1 MCVSACLLHQVAG
14 PHEVSANTGELLGR
28 ATAEARLL
36 AANGWRPMH
45 IVVSALSDPASQ
57 QTRSIVRQLQKAGLQ
72 VGAPDGASTGLPR
85 GGGPGQRSDPL
96 ATKSSL
102 SSLGAVQL
110 DRQMTAFRLPKG
122 PDAAAPAWPE
132 GRLQVAA
139 SGRRFM
145 SLP

>member
-1 MCVSACLLHQVAG
+1 MAG

-36 AANGWRPMH
+36 AATGWRPMH

-57 QTRSIVRQLQKAGLQ
+57 QTRSIVRQLQKEGLQ
-72 VGAPDGASTGLPR
+72 VGAPHGGNPDPPTGGA
-85 GGGPGQRSDPL
+85 PGQRSDRL
-96 ATKSSL
+96 STSSSL
-102 SSLGAVQL
+102 RSLGAVQL

-122 PDAAAPAWPE
+122 PDAASPAWPE

-139 SGRRFM
+139 SAQSFM
-145 SLP
+145 VVPRY